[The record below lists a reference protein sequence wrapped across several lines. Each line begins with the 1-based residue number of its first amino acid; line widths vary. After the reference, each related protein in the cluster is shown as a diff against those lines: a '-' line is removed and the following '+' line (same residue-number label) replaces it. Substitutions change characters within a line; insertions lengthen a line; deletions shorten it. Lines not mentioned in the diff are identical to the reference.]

1 MEGVTI
7 AKVDCTLNKEIC
19 SENGVRGY
27 PTLFLF
33 KDGKRE
39 EKYSK
44 GRDLE
49 SLKSYLTGQFKKDEL

>member
-1 MEGVTI
+1 MKRDLAI
-7 AKVDCTLNKEIC
+7 ATDLWF
-19 SENGVRGY
+19 SFWQVRGY